1 MSINLGY
8 DFPLSSGR
16 ISLIKGLPY
25 QCIDYPQASVISNSA
40 SVGVKMYTYDYYV
53 DLVLTLS

>member
-25 QCIDYPQASVISNSA
+25 N
-40 SVGVKMYTYDYYV
+40 T
-53 DLVLTLS
+53 LTTRKRQ